1 MAEQD
6 ESLRT
11 KQPWKAAYER
21 DYAWLGGVIE
31 KHYAGDDSDVKVLL
45 GGMLQ
50 AFAGQTVDEYAASAA
65 AFLDA
70 APHPTLGRR
79 LRDCAYVPMVELL
92 RYLEAHGFTCFIA
105 SGGSRDF
112 MRAITDEL
120 YGVPPA
126 ARDRQLQRA
135 PLRRRRARRRAHV
148 PRGARLLRRRP
159 RQAGADLEPH
169 RAPADRRRRELERRR
184 ADAPLH
190 RREGPAG
197 APPARPPR
205 RPRAGVRLRE
215 GRRAGARARPGR
227 ELDGRQRQGG
237 LGDGLRASRRRRP
250 RASSGGRARGA
261 CRT

>member
-1 MAEQD
+1 MPVELGFILERLAASAEAD
-6 ESLRT
+6 AALRDR
-11 KQPWKAAYER
+11 QPWKAAYEK

-45 GGMLQ
+45 GRDPPGLRRPDRR
-50 AFAGQTVDEYAASAA
+50 GVRGTSAD

-70 APHPTLGRR
+70 APHPTLGGG
-79 LRDCAYVPMVELL
+79 CATAPTFRWSSSCATSE
-92 RYLEAHGFTCFIA
+92 RHGFTCFIA

-120 YGVPPA
+120 YGDPA
-126 ARDRQLQRA
+126 
-135 PLRRRRARRRAHV
+135 RARV
-148 PRGARLLRRRP
+148 GSSNGLRYADDEHGGSLTYLAQP
-159 RQAGADLEPH
+159 DFFDDGPGQAGPHLEPH
-169 RAPADRRRRELERRR
+169 RPTAGRRGGQLERRR
-184 ADAPLH
+184 PDAPL
-190 RREGPAG
+190 RGREGPAG

-237 LGDGLRASRRRRP
+237 LGDGLRP
-250 RASSGGRARGA
+250 
-261 CRT
+261 